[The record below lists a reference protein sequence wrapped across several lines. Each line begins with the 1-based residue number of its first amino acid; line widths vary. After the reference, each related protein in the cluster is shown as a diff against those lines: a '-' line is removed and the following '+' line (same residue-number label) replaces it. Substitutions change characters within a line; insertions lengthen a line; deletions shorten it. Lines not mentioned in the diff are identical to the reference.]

1 MSVRFKAIGGGRTA
15 GLVWKY
21 QDPLNHYSAQLD
33 LAKQELAMYRVVNG
47 NRIRLE
53 REDDLELDPD
63 AWHSLK
69 IFQERGQIRVYL
81 GGIRVLSER
90 DRLPRAS
97 ASVGLWTGGDSTVMF
112 DDFRIEDETEDAPAA
127 PRAHEQTM
135 RVLVVEDEADLA
147 STLSR
152 ALGEAH
158 FAVDIASDGDE
169 AQFMLGEVSYDAVV
183 LDLMVP
189 KRSGWTLLQDLRQ
202 SGARTPVLILTALD
216 GVDDRVKALDLGAD
230 DYLPKPFAISELVA
244 RLRALVR
251 RAGGNPAPVLVVG
264 DITIDRAARLVYR
277 ENVPVELTAR
287 EYAILELMVRHR
299 GTLVTRSAICEHI
312 YSEASD
318 VFSNVID
325 VHIAALRRKLGP
337 TVIQTR
343 RGQGYIV
350 NA

>member
-1 MSVRFKAIGGGRTA
+1 
-15 GLVWKY
+15 
-21 QDPLNHYSAQLD
+21 
-33 LAKQELAMYRVVNG
+33 
-47 NRIRLE
+47 
-53 REDDLELDPD
+53 
-63 AWHSLK
+63 
-69 IFQERGQIRVYL
+69 
-81 GGIRVLSER
+81 
-90 DRLPRAS
+90 
-97 ASVGLWTGGDSTVMF
+97 
-112 DDFRIEDETEDAPAA
+112 
-127 PRAHEQTM
+127 M

-152 ALGEAH
+152 SLGEAH
-158 FAVDIASDGDE
+158 FAVDLAADGDE
-169 AQFMLGEVSYDAVV
+169 AHFMLKEVSYDAVV

-189 KRSGWTLLQDLRQ
+189 KRSGWTLLQDLRH

-216 GVDDRVKALDLGAD
+216 AVADRVKALDLGAD

-277 ENVPVELTAR
+277 DNVPVELTAR
-287 EYAILELMVRHR
+287 EYSILELMVRNR

-312 YSEASD
+312 FSESSD

-337 TVIQTR
+337 TVIHTR

-350 NA
+350 NG

>member
-1 MSVRFKAIGGGRTA
+1 
-15 GLVWKY
+15 
-21 QDPLNHYSAQLD
+21 
-33 LAKQELAMYRVVNG
+33 
-47 NRIRLE
+47 
-53 REDDLELDPD
+53 
-63 AWHSLK
+63 
-69 IFQERGQIRVYL
+69 
-81 GGIRVLSER
+81 
-90 DRLPRAS
+90 
-97 ASVGLWTGGDSTVMF
+97 
-112 DDFRIEDETEDAPAA
+112 
-127 PRAHEQTM
+127 M

-158 FAVDIASDGDE
+158 FAVDIAADGDE
-169 AQFMLGEVSYDAVV
+169 AQFMLTEVSYDAVV

-189 KRSGWTLLQDLRQ
+189 KRSGWTLLKDLRH

-216 GVDDRVKALDLGAD
+216 GVADRVKALDLGAD
-230 DYLPKPFAISELVA
+230 DYLPKPFAVSELVA

-264 DITIDRAARLVYR
+264 DIKIDRAARLVYR

-287 EYAILELMVRHR
+287 EYAILELMVRQR

-312 YSEASD
+312 YSESSD

-337 TVIQTR
+337 AVIQTR

>member
-1 MSVRFKAIGGGRTA
+1 
-15 GLVWKY
+15 
-21 QDPLNHYSAQLD
+21 
-33 LAKQELAMYRVVNG
+33 
-47 NRIRLE
+47 
-53 REDDLELDPD
+53 
-63 AWHSLK
+63 
-69 IFQERGQIRVYL
+69 
-81 GGIRVLSER
+81 
-90 DRLPRAS
+90 
-97 ASVGLWTGGDSTVMF
+97 
-112 DDFRIEDETEDAPAA
+112 
-127 PRAHEQTM
+127 M

-152 ALGEAH
+152 ALDEAH
-158 FAVDIASDGDE
+158 FAVDVAADGEE
-169 AQFMLGEVSYDAVV
+169 AQFMLGQVSYDAVV

-216 GVDDRVKALDLGAD
+216 AVDDRVKALDLGAD

-251 RAGGNPAPVLVVG
+251 RATGNPSPVLVVG
-264 DITIDRAARLVYR
+264 EITIDRAARLVYR
-277 ENVPVELTAR
+277 EHAPVELTAR

-312 YSEASD
+312 YSESSD

-325 VHIAALRRKLGP
+325 VHIAALRRKLGAH
-337 TVIQTR
+337 VIHTR

>member
-1 MSVRFKAIGGGRTA
+1 
-15 GLVWKY
+15 
-21 QDPLNHYSAQLD
+21 
-33 LAKQELAMYRVVNG
+33 
-47 NRIRLE
+47 
-53 REDDLELDPD
+53 
-63 AWHSLK
+63 
-69 IFQERGQIRVYL
+69 
-81 GGIRVLSER
+81 
-90 DRLPRAS
+90 
-97 ASVGLWTGGDSTVMF
+97 
-112 DDFRIEDETEDAPAA
+112 
-127 PRAHEQTM
+127 M

-158 FAVDIASDGDE
+158 FAVDIAADGDE
-169 AQFMLGEVSYDAVV
+169 AQFMLSEVSYDAVV

-189 KRSGWTLLQDLRQ
+189 KRSGWTLLKDLRH
-202 SGARTPVLILTALD
+202 SGATHAGPDSD
-216 GVDDRVKALDLGAD
+216 GAGRRRGSRQGAGSWRRRLPSKAVCG
-230 DYLPKPFAISELVA
+230 I
-244 RLRALVR
+244 
-251 RAGGNPAPVLVVG
+251 RAGRAPSCAGPASGRQSPPVLVVG
-264 DITIDRAARLVYR
+264 DIKIDRAARLVYR

-287 EYAILELMVRHR
+287 EYAILELMVRQR

-312 YSEASD
+312 YSESSD

>member
-1 MSVRFKAIGGGRTA
+1 
-15 GLVWKY
+15 
-21 QDPLNHYSAQLD
+21 
-33 LAKQELAMYRVVNG
+33 
-47 NRIRLE
+47 
-53 REDDLELDPD
+53 
-63 AWHSLK
+63 
-69 IFQERGQIRVYL
+69 
-81 GGIRVLSER
+81 
-90 DRLPRAS
+90 
-97 ASVGLWTGGDSTVMF
+97 
-112 DDFRIEDETEDAPAA
+112 
-127 PRAHEQTM
+127 M
-135 RVLVVEDEADLA
+135 RVLIVEDEADLA
-147 STLSR
+147 STLRR

-158 FAVDIASDGDE
+158 FAVDVASDGDE

-189 KRSGWTLLQDLRQ
+189 KRSGWTLLQDLRRGQ
-202 SGARTPVLILTALD
+202 SARDHAPAAPASGMRTPVLILTALD
-216 GVDDRVKALDLGAD
+216 GVDDRVRALDLGAD

-264 DITIDRAARLVYR
+264 DITVDRAARLVYR
-277 ENVPVELTAR
+277 GNEPVELTAR
-287 EYAILELMVRHR
+287 EYAILELMVRHQ

-325 VHIAALRRKLGP
+325 VLIAALRRKLGP
-337 TVIQTR
+337 AVIQTR

>member
-1 MSVRFKAIGGGRTA
+1 
-15 GLVWKY
+15 
-21 QDPLNHYSAQLD
+21 
-33 LAKQELAMYRVVNG
+33 
-47 NRIRLE
+47 
-53 REDDLELDPD
+53 
-63 AWHSLK
+63 
-69 IFQERGQIRVYL
+69 
-81 GGIRVLSER
+81 
-90 DRLPRAS
+90 
-97 ASVGLWTGGDSTVMF
+97 
-112 DDFRIEDETEDAPAA
+112 
-127 PRAHEQTM
+127 M

-169 AQFMLGEVSYDAVV
+169 AQFMLAEVSYDAVV

-189 KRSGWTLLQDLRQ
+189 KRSGWTLLKDLRQ
-202 SGARTPVLILTALD
+202 GPPNSHPTAQSPASGVRTPVLILTALD
-216 GVDDRVKALDLGAD
+216 AVADRVKALDLGAD

-277 ENVPVELTAR
+277 DNVPVDLTAR
-287 EYAILELMVRHR
+287 EYSILELMVRHR

-337 TVIQTR
+337 TVIHTR

>member
-1 MSVRFKAIGGGRTA
+1 
-15 GLVWKY
+15 
-21 QDPLNHYSAQLD
+21 
-33 LAKQELAMYRVVNG
+33 
-47 NRIRLE
+47 
-53 REDDLELDPD
+53 
-63 AWHSLK
+63 
-69 IFQERGQIRVYL
+69 
-81 GGIRVLSER
+81 
-90 DRLPRAS
+90 
-97 ASVGLWTGGDSTVMF
+97 
-112 DDFRIEDETEDAPAA
+112 
-127 PRAHEQTM
+127 M
-135 RVLVVEDEADLA
+135 RVLIVEDEADLA

-152 ALGEAH
+152 SLGEAH
-158 FAVDIASDGDE
+158 FAVDLAADGDE
-169 AQFMLGEVSYDAVV
+169 AHFMLKEVSYDAVV

-189 KRSGWTLLQDLRQ
+189 KRSGWTLLQDLRH

-216 GVDDRVKALDLGAD
+216 GVADRVKALDLGAD

-277 ENVPVELTAR
+277 DNVSVDLTAR
-287 EYAILELMVRHR
+287 EYSILELMVRNR

-312 YSEASD
+312 YSESSD

-337 TVIQTR
+337 TVIHTR

>member
-1 MSVRFKAIGGGRTA
+1 
-15 GLVWKY
+15 
-21 QDPLNHYSAQLD
+21 
-33 LAKQELAMYRVVNG
+33 
-47 NRIRLE
+47 
-53 REDDLELDPD
+53 
-63 AWHSLK
+63 
-69 IFQERGQIRVYL
+69 
-81 GGIRVLSER
+81 
-90 DRLPRAS
+90 
-97 ASVGLWTGGDSTVMF
+97 
-112 DDFRIEDETEDAPAA
+112 
-127 PRAHEQTM
+127 M

-147 STLSR
+147 STLRR

-158 FAVDIASDGDE
+158 FAVDVASDGDE

-189 KRSGWTLLQDLRQ
+189 KRSGWTLLQDLRRGQ
-202 SGARTPVLILTALD
+202 SLADHPPKDPASGMRTPVLILTALD
-216 GVDDRVKALDLGAD
+216 GVDDRVRALDLGAD

-251 RAGGNPAPVLVVG
+251 RAGGNPAPMLVVG
-264 DITIDRAARLVYR
+264 DITVDRAARLVYR
-277 ENVPVELTAR
+277 GNDPVELTAR

-337 TVIQTR
+337 AVIQTR

>member
-1 MSVRFKAIGGGRTA
+1 M
-15 GLVWKY
+15 
-21 QDPLNHYSAQLD
+21 
-33 LAKQELAMYRVVNG
+33 
-47 NRIRLE
+47 RL
-53 REDDLELDPD
+53 
-63 AWHSLK
+63 
-69 IFQERGQIRVYL
+69 
-81 GGIRVLSER
+81 
-90 DRLPRAS
+90 
-97 ASVGLWTGGDSTVMF
+97 
-112 DDFRIEDETEDAPAA
+112 
-127 PRAHEQTM
+127 
-135 RVLVVEDEADLA
+135 LVVEDEADLA
-147 STLSR
+147 STLKR
-152 ALGEAH
+152 ALTEAH
-158 FAVDIASDGDE
+158 FAVDVAADGDE
-169 AQFMLGEVSYDAVV
+169 AHFMLNEVSYDAVV

-189 KRSGWTLLQDLRQ
+189 KRSGWTLLQDVRQ

-216 GVDDRVKALDLGAD
+216 AVDDRVRALDLGAD

-277 ENVPVELTAR
+277 ESVPVELTAR
-287 EYAILELMVRHR
+287 EYSILELMVQHR

-312 YSEASD
+312 YSESSD

-337 TVIQTR
+337 TVIHTR

>member
-1 MSVRFKAIGGGRTA
+1 
-15 GLVWKY
+15 
-21 QDPLNHYSAQLD
+21 
-33 LAKQELAMYRVVNG
+33 
-47 NRIRLE
+47 
-53 REDDLELDPD
+53 
-63 AWHSLK
+63 
-69 IFQERGQIRVYL
+69 
-81 GGIRVLSER
+81 
-90 DRLPRAS
+90 
-97 ASVGLWTGGDSTVMF
+97 
-112 DDFRIEDETEDAPAA
+112 
-127 PRAHEQTM
+127 M

-147 STLSR
+147 STLRR

-158 FAVDIASDGDE
+158 FAVDVASDGDE

-189 KRSGWTLLQDLRQ
+189 KRSGWTLLQDLRRGQ
-202 SGARTPVLILTALD
+202 SSGDRAPTDPASGTRTPVLILTALD
-216 GVDDRVKALDLGAD
+216 GVDDRVRALDLGAD

-251 RAGGNPAPVLVVG
+251 RAGGNPAPVLIVG
-264 DITIDRAARLVYR
+264 DITVDRAARLVYR
-277 ENVPVELTAR
+277 GNEPVELTAR

-337 TVIQTR
+337 AVIQTR

>member
-1 MSVRFKAIGGGRTA
+1 
-15 GLVWKY
+15 
-21 QDPLNHYSAQLD
+21 
-33 LAKQELAMYRVVNG
+33 
-47 NRIRLE
+47 
-53 REDDLELDPD
+53 
-63 AWHSLK
+63 
-69 IFQERGQIRVYL
+69 
-81 GGIRVLSER
+81 
-90 DRLPRAS
+90 
-97 ASVGLWTGGDSTVMF
+97 
-112 DDFRIEDETEDAPAA
+112 
-127 PRAHEQTM
+127 M

-147 STLSR
+147 STLRR

-158 FAVDIASDGDE
+158 F
-169 AQFMLGEVSYDAVV
+169 MLAEVAYDAVV

-189 KRSGWTLLQDLRQ
+189 KRSGWTLLQDLRR

-216 GVDDRVKALDLGAD
+216 AVADRVKALDLGAD

-277 ENVPVELTAR
+277 DNAPVELTAR

-337 TVIQTR
+337 TLIHTR

>member
-1 MSVRFKAIGGGRTA
+1 
-15 GLVWKY
+15 
-21 QDPLNHYSAQLD
+21 
-33 LAKQELAMYRVVNG
+33 
-47 NRIRLE
+47 
-53 REDDLELDPD
+53 
-63 AWHSLK
+63 
-69 IFQERGQIRVYL
+69 
-81 GGIRVLSER
+81 
-90 DRLPRAS
+90 
-97 ASVGLWTGGDSTVMF
+97 
-112 DDFRIEDETEDAPAA
+112 
-127 PRAHEQTM
+127 M
-135 RVLVVEDEADLA
+135 RVLVVEDETDLA

-158 FAVDIASDGDE
+158 FAVDVASDGE
-169 AQFMLGEVSYDAVV
+169 VAQFMLKEVAYDAVV

-202 SGARTPVLILTALD
+202 GHPGAPAASGTLASGARTPILILTALD

-230 DYLPKPFAISELVA
+230 DYLPKPFAIAELVA

-277 ENVPVELTAR
+277 EDAPVELTAR
-287 EYAILELMVRHR
+287 EYAILELMVRQR

-312 YSEASD
+312 YSESSD

>member
-1 MSVRFKAIGGGRTA
+1 
-15 GLVWKY
+15 
-21 QDPLNHYSAQLD
+21 
-33 LAKQELAMYRVVNG
+33 
-47 NRIRLE
+47 
-53 REDDLELDPD
+53 
-63 AWHSLK
+63 
-69 IFQERGQIRVYL
+69 
-81 GGIRVLSER
+81 
-90 DRLPRAS
+90 
-97 ASVGLWTGGDSTVMF
+97 
-112 DDFRIEDETEDAPAA
+112 
-127 PRAHEQTM
+127 M

-152 ALGEAH
+152 ALGEAP

-169 AQFMLGEVSYDAVV
+169 AQFMLGEVAYDAVV

-202 SGARTPVLILTALD
+202 GYSNGPGSRASLGAPASGVRTPVLILTALD

-277 ENVPVELTAR
+277 EKVPVELTAR

-337 TVIQTR
+337 TVIHTR

>member
-1 MSVRFKAIGGGRTA
+1 
-15 GLVWKY
+15 
-21 QDPLNHYSAQLD
+21 
-33 LAKQELAMYRVVNG
+33 
-47 NRIRLE
+47 
-53 REDDLELDPD
+53 
-63 AWHSLK
+63 
-69 IFQERGQIRVYL
+69 
-81 GGIRVLSER
+81 
-90 DRLPRAS
+90 
-97 ASVGLWTGGDSTVMF
+97 
-112 DDFRIEDETEDAPAA
+112 
-127 PRAHEQTM
+127 M

-152 ALGEAH
+152 ALTEAH
-158 FAVDIASDGDE
+158 FAVDIAADGDE
-169 AQFMLGEVSYDAVV
+169 AQFMFGEVSYDAVV

-189 KRSGWTLLQDLRQ
+189 KRSGWTLLQDFRQ

-216 GVDDRVKALDLGAD
+216 AVADRVKALDLGAD

-264 DITIDRAARLVYR
+264 DITIDRGARLVYR
-277 ENVPVELTAR
+277 ENLPVELTAR
-287 EYAILELMVRHR
+287 EYSILELMVQHR

-312 YSEASD
+312 YSESSD

-337 TVIQTR
+337 TVIHTR

>member
-1 MSVRFKAIGGGRTA
+1 
-15 GLVWKY
+15 
-21 QDPLNHYSAQLD
+21 
-33 LAKQELAMYRVVNG
+33 
-47 NRIRLE
+47 
-53 REDDLELDPD
+53 
-63 AWHSLK
+63 
-69 IFQERGQIRVYL
+69 
-81 GGIRVLSER
+81 
-90 DRLPRAS
+90 
-97 ASVGLWTGGDSTVMF
+97 
-112 DDFRIEDETEDAPAA
+112 
-127 PRAHEQTM
+127 M

-147 STLSR
+147 STLRR

-158 FAVDIASDGDE
+158 FAVDVASDGDE
-169 AQFMLGEVSYDAVV
+169 AQFMLAEVSYDAVV

-189 KRSGWTLLQDLRQ
+189 KRSGWTLLQDLRRGQ
-202 SGARTPVLILTALD
+202 SAPAPTAPASGTRTPVLILTALD
-216 GVDDRVKALDLGAD
+216 GVDDRVRALDLGAD

-251 RAGGNPAPVLVVG
+251 RAGGNPAPMLVVG
-264 DITIDRAARLVYR
+264 DITVDRAARLVYR
-277 ENVPVELTAR
+277 GNEPVELTAR

-337 TVIQTR
+337 AVIQTR

>member
-1 MSVRFKAIGGGRTA
+1 
-15 GLVWKY
+15 
-21 QDPLNHYSAQLD
+21 
-33 LAKQELAMYRVVNG
+33 
-47 NRIRLE
+47 
-53 REDDLELDPD
+53 
-63 AWHSLK
+63 
-69 IFQERGQIRVYL
+69 
-81 GGIRVLSER
+81 
-90 DRLPRAS
+90 
-97 ASVGLWTGGDSTVMF
+97 
-112 DDFRIEDETEDAPAA
+112 
-127 PRAHEQTM
+127 M

-147 STLSR
+147 STLRR

-158 FAVDIASDGDE
+158 FAVDVASDGDE

-189 KRSGWTLLQDLRQ
+189 KRSGWTLLQDLRRGQ
-202 SGARTPVLILTALD
+202 SGPAPTAPASGTRTPVLILTALD
-216 GVDDRVKALDLGAD
+216 GVDDRVRALDLGAD

-251 RAGGNPAPVLVVG
+251 RAGGNPAPMLVVG
-264 DITIDRAARLVYR
+264 DITVDRAARLVYR
-277 ENVPVELTAR
+277 GNEPVELTAR

-337 TVIQTR
+337 AVIQTR

>member
-1 MSVRFKAIGGGRTA
+1 
-15 GLVWKY
+15 
-21 QDPLNHYSAQLD
+21 
-33 LAKQELAMYRVVNG
+33 
-47 NRIRLE
+47 
-53 REDDLELDPD
+53 
-63 AWHSLK
+63 
-69 IFQERGQIRVYL
+69 
-81 GGIRVLSER
+81 
-90 DRLPRAS
+90 
-97 ASVGLWTGGDSTVMF
+97 
-112 DDFRIEDETEDAPAA
+112 
-127 PRAHEQTM
+127 M

-147 STLSR
+147 STLQR

-158 FAVDIASDGDE
+158 FAVDVAADGEE
-169 AQFMLGEVSYDAVV
+169 AQYLLKEVTYDAVV

-189 KRSGWTLLQDLRQ
+189 KRTGWALLQDLRQ
-202 SGARTPVLILTALD
+202 SGSRTPVLILTARD

-277 ENVPVELTAR
+277 QSVPIDLTAR
-287 EYAILELMVRHR
+287 EYSILELMVRNR
-299 GTLVTRSAICEHI
+299 GTLVTRSEICEHI
-312 YSEASD
+312 YSESSD

-337 TVIQTR
+337 AVIHTR

>member
-1 MSVRFKAIGGGRTA
+1 
-15 GLVWKY
+15 
-21 QDPLNHYSAQLD
+21 
-33 LAKQELAMYRVVNG
+33 
-47 NRIRLE
+47 
-53 REDDLELDPD
+53 
-63 AWHSLK
+63 
-69 IFQERGQIRVYL
+69 
-81 GGIRVLSER
+81 
-90 DRLPRAS
+90 
-97 ASVGLWTGGDSTVMF
+97 
-112 DDFRIEDETEDAPAA
+112 
-127 PRAHEQTM
+127 M

-147 STLSR
+147 STLRR

-158 FAVDIASDGDE
+158 FAVDVASDGDE
-169 AQFMLGEVSYDAVV
+169 AQFMLGEVTYDAVV

-189 KRSGWTLLQDLRQ
+189 KRSGWTLLQDLRRGQ
-202 SGARTPVLILTALD
+202 SAGEHAPTAPASGMRTPVLILTALD
-216 GVDDRVKALDLGAD
+216 GVDDRVRALDLGAD

-264 DITIDRAARLVYR
+264 DITVDRAARLVYR
-277 ENVPVELTAR
+277 ANEPVELTAR

-337 TVIQTR
+337 AVIQTR